1 MAKDLSNG
9 VKSGCNATIKYLYS
23 SIFYEAGAYASAFFC
38 PPLAI
43 FLHGLA
49 QASLFCAGIGPVAGV
64 FAGTGKYISKKITE
78 EDIIKEL
85 IVNRYK
91 ECDYNSLIKDN
102 KEDDDFC

>member
-9 VKSGCNATIKYLYS
+9 VKSGYNETIKYLFP
-23 SIFYEAGAYASAFFC
+23 SICYEVGAYASAFFC

-43 FLHGLA
+43 FLHEVA

-91 ECDYNSLIKDN
+91 ECDCNSLIKDN